1 MELYQH
7 LSIEEAEKLAKEVYD
22 RYTAEVNKKWEQFK
36 KEMKGVPSEIL
47 QDMRDD
53 WMMDRW
59 VELVDEIP
67 LWDILEEYRKK
78 RLWVWIDHEE
88 DIVVTVKSSCFEVEV
103 RDGEVEV
110 HPYDGFRSWKYV
122 EDWNK
127 ERRFA
132 IKKAWK
138 GFARLFFPWGLEED
152 KWFYSWGVDSWL
164 ELEVYKDLERKGAWK
179 ESSYLDVVEF
189 SKFGSADEVPSPNL
203 LQYIGR

>member
-1 MELYQH
+1 MELYRH

-22 RYTAEVNKKWEQFK
+22 RYVAEVDKKWEQFK
-36 KEMKGVPSEIL
+36 KEMEGVPPEIL
-47 QDMRDD
+47 YDQDMWDE

-59 VELVDEIP
+59 IELVDEIP
-67 LWDILEEYRKK
+67 VWDMMEEYRKNG
-78 RLWVWIDHEE
+78 LWVWIEHEE
-88 DIVVTVKSSCFEVEV
+88 DIVVTVKPSCFEVEV

-132 IKKAWK
+132 IRHAWE
-138 GFARLFFPWGLEED
+138 GFARLFFPWGLEENKYLYLWD
-152 KWFYSWGVDSWL
+152 VDSWL

-179 ESSYLDVVEF
+179 DSSYLDVVEF
-189 SKFGSADEVPSPNL
+189 SKFGSADEVPSL
-203 LQYIGR
+203 LQYIER